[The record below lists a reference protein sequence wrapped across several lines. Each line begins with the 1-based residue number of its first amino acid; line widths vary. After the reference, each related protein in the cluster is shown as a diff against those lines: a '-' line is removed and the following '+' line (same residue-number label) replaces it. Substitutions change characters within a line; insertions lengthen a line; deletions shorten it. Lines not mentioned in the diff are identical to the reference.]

1 VLTAMMA
8 TMSEVP
14 DRPLRRARG
23 APREAGRDARGVDEL
38 FTELAPALYRAL
50 YAYTGRNRTIAEEAT
65 AEAFAR
71 ALAYRAGI
79 RDPRAWLYRTAF
91 RIATMELREL
101 RTSGAEMPD
110 IAVDP
115 PEVID
120 VAAALREL
128 TPNQRAVVVLRYVA
142 DLSTREVA
150 RTLGIS
156 TATVRVHVFRA
167 RARLRVLLVDEED

>member
-1 VLTAMMA
+1 MSTAMMA
-8 TMSEVP
+8 TMSDVP
-14 DRPLRRARG
+14 DRSEPPTRSETRSSRQ
-23 APREAGRDARGVDEL
+23 DAVPIEGL

-50 YAYTGRNRTIAEEAT
+50 YAYTGRNAAIAEDAT

-71 ALAYRAGI
+71 ALAYQTSI

-101 RTSGAEMPD
+101 GTRGFELPD
-110 IAVDP
+110 AAVDP

-120 VAAALREL
+120 VAAALRQL
-128 TPNQRAVVVLRYVA
+128 TPNQRAAIVLRYVA
-142 DLSTREVA
+142 DLPTREVA
-150 RTLGIS
+150 RALGMS

-167 RARLRVLLVDEED
+167 RARLRTLLLDEED

>member
-1 VLTAMMA
+1 VPTTMMA

-14 DRPLRRARG
+14 DRPRGRANRVPG
-23 APREAGRDARGVDEL
+23 DAARDVHAFDEL
-38 FTELAPALYRAL
+38 FGELAPALYRAL
-50 YAYTGRNRTIAEEAT
+50 YAYTGRNRAIAEEAT

-110 IAVDP
+110 IAVEP

-142 DLSTREVA
+142 GLSTHEVA